1 MQKKKKK
8 KKMTER
14 KLGKPDI
21 LILALTK
28 RKCQFLNYSTY
39 SITYKRKMRLLIST
53 LIDIL
58 LQKTYKH
65 QKSL

>member
-1 MQKKKKK
+1 
-8 KKMTER
+8 MTER
-14 KLGKPDI
+14 KLGKQDV
-21 LILALTK
+21 LILTLTK

-39 SITYKRKMRLLIST
+39 SITSKEKKMRLPIST
-53 LIDIL
+53 LIDII

>member
-1 MQKKKKK
+1 
-8 KKMTER
+8 MTER
-14 KLGKPDI
+14 KLGKPDV
-21 LILALTK
+21 LILTLTK

-39 SITYKRKMRLLIST
+39 SITYKEKKMRLPIST
-53 LIDIL
+53 LIDII

>member
-1 MQKKKKK
+1 MFCITC

-14 KLGKPDI
+14 KLGKPDV
-21 LILALTK
+21 LILTLTK

-39 SITYKRKMRLLIST
+39 SITYKEKKMRLPIST
-53 LIDIL
+53 LIDII